1 MDITTFNRI
10 FLFFLFGATAIS
22 FYLFIEVLVRKN
34 VKYASLCNTWQFPML
49 LAITA
54 EVLYIEST

>member
-1 MDITTFNRI
+1 MDITTFNRL

-22 FYLFIEVLVRKN
+22 FYLFIDVLVRKN
-34 VKYASLCNTWQFPML
+34 VKYASLCNAWQFPML

-54 EVLYIEST
+54 EVLYIES